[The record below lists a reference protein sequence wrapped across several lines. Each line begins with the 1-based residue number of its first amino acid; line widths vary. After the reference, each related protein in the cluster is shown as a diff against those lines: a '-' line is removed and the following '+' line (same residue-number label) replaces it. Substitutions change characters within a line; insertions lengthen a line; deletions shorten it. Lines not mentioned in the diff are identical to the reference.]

1 MAKAHPIRP
10 FLPADA
16 RPLRELFAQSIDVLT
31 ADDYSEDQRVAW
43 AATSEDLAGF
53 AQRLAGST
61 TLVVMANGQHAG
73 FASLRGNTELDMLYV
88 HPHFANQGI
97 GSTLCDAL
105 ERGDSIILFPE
116 GTRSPDGLLHKAKP
130 GVGLMACKTGVPVVP
145 CRIFGSFEAFG
156 KGAKVRQALE
166 AALAEHRKDPNAKP
180 SQPPLPPLIIEKV
193 PSAKGYRGCIHCH
206 QVKEIL
212 RAEEIKAGTWHRDK
226 IYTFPLPENIG
237 ITLDHNKGNLVN
249 VIKPDSPAAKA
260 GLKPGD
266 LIDKLNGYSVRSF
279 WGMPGIGKGL
289 AEGEPGFENEKNL
302 KLTPSELAYKDA
314 MNVLEM
320 ARKEFNID
328 ENRIFLTGHS
338 MGGMGSYYM
347 AARNPEIW
355 AGVAPIAGGGINDR
369 YAPGEKIKNLPFL
382 VMHGEK
388 DKIVSVDQS
397 RNSTAKMKEL
407 GMKYKYLE
415 IPGADHEIWIRHNAR
430 SWVPVF
436 EFFNSLTKGKE
447 VQK

>member
-1 MAKAHPIRP
+1 MKALILICLLALAAVPSRAQQGTYTP
-10 FLPADA
+10 PK
-16 RPLRELFAQSIDVLT
+16 PSPELLT
-31 ADDYSEDQRVAW
+31 GLNAGFQQLLYDRVAGDFIQDRFYQFKEADNLW
-43 AATSEDLAGF
+43 TQYSIFVPRNYDKKVKWPLIFMLHGLNITPTQQIRFEGVADLAEQYGYI
-53 AQRLAGST
+53 
-61 TLVVMANGQHAG
+61 VVCPM
-73 FASLRGNTELDMLYV
+73 
-88 HPHFANQGI
+88 
-97 GSTLCDAL
+97 
-105 ERGDSIILFPE
+105 
-116 GTRSPDGLLHKAKP
+116 
-130 GVGLMACKTGVPVVP
+130 
-145 CRIFGSFEAFG
+145 
-156 KGAKVRQALE
+156 
-166 AALAEHRKDPNAKP
+166 
-180 SQPPLPPLIIEKV
+180 
-193 PSAKGYRGCIHCH
+193 
-206 QVKEIL
+206 
-212 RAEEIKAGTWHRDK
+212 
-226 IYTFPLPENIG
+226 
-237 ITLDHNKGNLVN
+237 
-249 VIKPDSPAAKA
+249 
-260 GLKPGD
+260 
-266 LIDKLNGYSVRSF
+266 GYSVRSF